1 MKKAFSLMEVIIA
14 ISILSFVMVT
24 LLQIKSE
31 NIFLISKSEEIS
43 KNSEYLLAAINL
55 NEVNQRNENLFL
67 DRNYSFD
74 NDDLRKEF
82 KDKKIKIK
90 DEKLKTDTIDNDYMK
105 LNLTTYTTTYKLDN
119 SNSSKK
125 IYSFK
130 LEL

>member
-1 MKKAFSLMEVIIA
+1 MKKAFSMMEVIIA

-31 NIFLISKSEEIS
+31 NIFLVTKSEEAS
-43 KNSEYLLAAINL
+43 RNSEYILASMNL
-55 NEVNQRNENLFL
+55 DFPNDRNENLFL
-67 DRNYSFD
+67 DRVFSFE

-90 DEKLKTDTIDNDYMK
+90 DEELETTSIDNEYMK
-105 LNLTTYTTTYKLDN
+105 LNIITFSTTYSLDDT
-119 SNSSKK
+119 NSSKK

-130 LEL
+130 IEL

>member
-31 NIFLISKSEEIS
+31 NIFLISKSEKIA
-43 KNSEYLLAAINL
+43 KNSEYILMAVNL
-55 NEVNQRNENLFL
+55 DKAESRNENLFL
-67 DRNYSFD
+67 DKSFTFE

-82 KDKKIKIK
+82 KDKKITIK
-90 DEKLKTDTIDNDYMK
+90 DEKIDSKSIDNEFLK
-105 LNLTTYTTTYKLDN
+105 LNITTYSTTYTLDH

-130 LEL
+130 IEL

>member
-1 MKKAFSLMEVIIA
+1 MEVIIA